1 MSVVIPVRNEADA
14 LGRALRSVFAQDY
27 PGPMEAIVADGSD
40 NAAPVQ
46 ALARGFDG
54 VRVVGNPRRSAA
66 AGLNLAVCA
75 AAHAVV
81 VRLDARCTL
90 PPGYIRQAT
99 RTLLR
104 TGAAN
109 VGGRQ
114 CPAGTTALQSAV
126 ALAMASRLGSG
137 GARYRLGGPEG
148 PVDTVFLGV
157 YRKHALLAAG
167 GFDASLQRNQ
177 DYELNWRLRQ
187 AGHAVWFD
195 PALAVAYGPRKTLA
209 SLARQYFDY
218 GRWKRVVV
226 RRHPESLRLRQ
237 ALPPLVTLALAACA
251 VVAAAGAVAG
261 SRSAL
266 VLACTPPLLYA
277 AALTVES
284 VVTLVRRRR
293 AAALLLPGVL
303 ATMHLAWGVGFLF
316 APAAG
321 EPQTLAGDDG

>member
-1 MSVVIPVRNEADA
+1 MMSVVVPPHRARQSPEQSTWPGVSVVIPVRNEADA
-14 LGRALRSVFAQDY
+14 LGRALRSVFVQDY
-27 PGPMEAIVADGSD
+27 PGPLEVIVADGSD
-40 NAAPVQ
+40 DAAPVR

-66 AGLNLAVCA
+66 AGLNLAVRA

-90 PPGYIRQAT
+90 PPGYIRRAT

-114 CPAGTTALQSAV
+114 CPTGTTALQSAV

-226 RRHPESLRLRQ
+226 RRHPGSLRLRQ
-237 ALPPLVTLALAACA
+237 ALPPLLR
-251 VVAAAGAVAG
+251 VAAA
-261 SRSAL
+261 RL
-266 VLACTPPLLYA
+266 PW
-277 AALTVES
+277 
-284 VVTLVRRRR
+284 LVRRRSSTPPR
-293 AAALLLPGVL
+293 S
-303 ATMHLAWGVGFLF
+303 WWKRW
-316 APAAG
+316 
-321 EPQTLAGDDG
+321 

>member
-14 LGRALRSVFAQDY
+14 LGCALRSVFAQDY
-27 PGPMEAIVADGSD
+27 RGPIEVIVADGSD
-40 NAAPVQ
+40 DPAPV
-46 ALARGFDG
+46 LAVVRGFDA
-54 VRVVGNPRRSAA
+54 VRVVANPRRSAA
-66 AGLNLAVCA
+66 AGLNLAVRA

-81 VRLDARCTL
+81 VRCDARCTL
-90 PPGYIRQAT
+90 EPDYIRRAT
-99 RTLLR
+99 RTLQR

-114 CPAGTTALQSAV
+114 CPTGTAGFESAV

-137 GARYRLGGPEG
+137 GVRYRLGGREG

-157 YRKHALLAAG
+157 WRKDALLAVG
-167 GFDASLQRNQ
+167 GFDTSLERNQ

-187 AGHAVWFD
+187 AGHSVWFD
-195 PALAVAYGPRKTLA
+195 PALAVAYRPRATLA

-226 RRHPESLRLRQ
+226 RRHPRSLRLRQ
-237 ALPPLVTLALAACA
+237 ALPPLLVLALAASA
-251 VVAAAGAVAG
+251 AVAAAGAVVG
-261 SRSAL
+261 SRGAL
-266 VLACTPPLLYA
+266 ALAVAAPVVYA
-277 AALTVES
+277 AALVADS
-284 VVTLVRRRR
+284 ALTLVRRRR
-293 AAALLLPGVL
+293 AAALLLPVVL

-321 EPQTLAGDDG
+321 GPDTLAEDDG